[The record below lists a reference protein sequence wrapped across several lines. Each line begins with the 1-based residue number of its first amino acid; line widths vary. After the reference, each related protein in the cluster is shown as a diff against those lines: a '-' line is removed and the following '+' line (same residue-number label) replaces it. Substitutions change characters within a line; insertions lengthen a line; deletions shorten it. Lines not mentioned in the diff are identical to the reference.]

1 MNKQPVL
8 NILKDIFHAYGYE
21 MDSSYISDLVV
32 SRGTS
37 DRIYIKLDQDIDYNS
52 IRTFADS
59 MKHTQGNGLY
69 ILNNTAPE
77 DLEDFVTQH
86 DLVLWDK
93 HDMENQIGRAILA
106 NAQGQP
112 MEFRLT
118 ASGFDKPINIFEPAG
133 DKPDQSPGLFD
144 MFNTSTPTETKP
156 EPDPKWPGLDTP
168 ADIKRDASYRKDI
181 IRQEPI
187 IQVQLPSMPIN
198 MPKSSAVKIGQA
210 KIEDVEGFLLKFI
223 PYYSYSYDFNT
234 KRKFRSKVID
244 LDGQGE
250 GTINAITSEDSFT
263 RFPQPLEHIEVPTEN
278 YQIKEPHIT
287 DKEALEIAIDAI
299 IKKHSQ
305 NLKLDEVKEDAIIYE
320 SRVVSPEQKDINIT
334 IRLVYVPVW
343 EIRGISNTIDINAYD
358 GHFIEEPVDDDVEF
372 V

>member
-8 NILKDIFHAYGYE
+8 NILKHIFHAYGYE
-21 MDSSYISDLVV
+21 IDSSYISDLVV

-37 DRIYIKLDQDIDYNS
+37 DRIYIKLDQDIDYNA

-59 MKHTQGNGLY
+59 MKHTQGSGLY

-93 HDMENQIGRAILA
+93 HDMENEIGRAILS

-118 ASGFDKPINIFEPAG
+118 ASGFEPAG
-133 DKPDQSPGLFD
+133 DKPKQSPGLFD
-144 MFNTSTPTETKP
+144 MFNTSASLETESDSKR
-156 EPDPKWPGLDTP
+156 PGLDTP
-168 ADIKRDASYRKDI
+168 ADKKQDASYRKYI
-181 IRQEPI
+181 ITEEPV
-187 IQVQLPSMPIN
+187 IQIQLPSMPIN
-198 MPKSSAVKIGQA
+198 MPKSSAIRIGQA

-223 PYYSYSYDFNT
+223 PYYSYAYNFNT
-234 KRKFRSKVID
+234 KRKFRSKIIN
-244 LDGQGE
+244 LDGHGE
-250 GTINAITSEDSFT
+250 GIINAITSEDSFT
-263 RFPQPLEHIEVPTEN
+263 KLPQPSEYIEISTEN
-278 YQIKEPHIT
+278 YQIKEAHIT

-343 EIRGISNTIDINAYD
+343 EIQGTSNTIDINAYD
-358 GHFIEEPVDDDVEF
+358 GHFIEEPVDNDAEF